1 MTLLLCIL
9 IFVLAGL
16 TKGVLG
22 LGLPTVAMSLLALLM
37 TPAEAAALLL
47 IPRCSPTSGSS
58 APVPRPGRRSS
69 ACCRCNWPW
78 CRAPC
83 SAYRC

>member
-22 LGLPTVAMSLLALLM
+22 LGLPTVAISLLALLM

-47 IPRCSPTSGSS
+47 IPSLLTNVWQFCAGP
-58 APVPRPGRRSS
+58 
-69 ACCRCNWPW
+69 
-78 CRAPC
+78 
-83 SAYRC
+83 